1 MREAISDTAGEAYVV
16 TGPTSGIGRR
26 TALELAKHG
35 TVVLVGRD
43 PDRLADT
50 AAWLAREAPGPA
62 VRTVLADLSSLAQV
76 RRAAAEVAALAPS
89 LHILVNNAG
98 VLSPRR
104 TETAEGHELTLAVNH
119 LAPFVLTEALLP
131 ALAASGAA
139 RVVTVGSSSSD
150 LATIDPDDLEL
161 RRGWFMTRAYARSK
175 LASLMTSLAIAPEL
189 RKRGVFL
196 NVVHPG
202 VVATDLVRGG
212 GPAQLGWRALSLF
225 ALSPRQGA
233 ETPLRAALSP
243 TLAGVSGRYLKP
255 RGAATPNR
263 RALDPVLRARVLA
276 ATRALL

>member
-1 MREAISDTAGEAYVV
+1 M
-16 TGPTSGIGRR
+16 
-26 TALELAKHG
+26 
-35 TVVLVGRD
+35 
-43 PDRLADT
+43 
-50 AAWLAREAPGPA
+50 
-62 VRTVLADLSSLAQV
+62 RTVLADLSSLAQV
-76 RRAAAEVAALAPS
+76 RRAAAEVATLAPS

-131 ALAASGAA
+131 ALSASGGA

-175 LASLMTSLAIAPEL
+175 LASLMTSLEMAPRL
-189 RKRGVFL
+189 RERNVFL

-202 VVATDLVRGG
+202 VVATGLVRAG
-212 GPAQLGWRALSLF
+212 GPAQLGWRALGLF